1 MKKLDIEK
9 MRKAVEDWVSQPQH
23 TVKYFPVF
31 QILAQ
36 LMEEL
41 AELDLAINETEL
53 SHSRNHDDV
62 KKEVGDVLFVLTCL
76 ANSKNLD
83 VQIVADESLSVE
95 SEQLICLHMYRKNGD
110 ISREIQHTDGF
121 KKKKPSEE
129 TNGLPKNI
137 GQMLYLVQE
146 LCRVCMFDINE
157 CFKLSMQKRE
167 IRDKNRF
174 LK

>member
-23 TVKYFPVF
+23 AIKYFPAF
-31 QILAQ
+31 QIVAQ
-36 LMEEL
+36 LIEEV
-41 AELDLAINETEL
+41 AELELAINDTEL
-53 SHSRNHDDV
+53 SQSTSHDDI

-83 VQIVADESLSVE
+83 VQVVVDESLSVE
-95 SEQLICLHMYRKNGD
+95 SEQLICLHMYRKTGD

-121 KKKKPSEE
+121 KKKKPGEE

-137 GQMLYLVQE
+137 GHMLHLIHA
-146 LCRVCMFDINE
+146 LCHVCMFDINE